1 MEKKSEN
8 TEKSATKPKAAKPSE
23 LKGLEM
29 EYSALRAEISQRI
42 DLRQQLNSASL
53 TLTGVF
59 LGVSLANESV
69 GTVALVYP
77 PIAAM
82 LALSWM
88 QNDLRIAEIAVYI
101 RENIEPKIPGLG
113 WETRI
118 NKQRQAPKKDSAS
131 FRFVVLSH
139 GGIFLITQLLAI
151 GAGLFRFSRT
161 PVEWAFLGVDVL
173 SIAVLIWIIRKIWK
187 RQ

>member
-1 MEKKSEN
+1 MKKESGN
-8 TEKSATKPKAAKPSE
+8 TGTDGGNSKAAIPPE

-29 EYSALRAEISQRI
+29 EYSMLCGEISKRI
-42 DLRQQLNSASL
+42 DLRQQLSSASL

-59 LGVSLANESV
+59 LGVSLAKESV

-88 QNDLRIAEIAVYI
+88 QNDLRVAEIAVYI
-101 RENIEPKIPGLG
+101 REKIEPYIPGLG
-113 WETRI
+113 WQKYLYEKWR
-118 NKQRQAPKKDSAS
+118 AS
-131 FRFVVLSH
+131 EKNRFRSVVLSH

-151 GAGLFRFSRT
+151 GAGVFRFTKT
-161 PVEWAFLGVDVL
+161 PVEWAFLVVDVL
-173 SIAVLIWIIRKIWK
+173 SIWAVIWVIQKTWK
-187 RQ
+187 R